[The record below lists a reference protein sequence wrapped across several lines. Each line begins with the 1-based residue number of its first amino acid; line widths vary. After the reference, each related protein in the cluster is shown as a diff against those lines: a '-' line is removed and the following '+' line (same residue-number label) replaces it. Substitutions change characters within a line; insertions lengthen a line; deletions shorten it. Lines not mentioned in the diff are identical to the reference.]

1 MEGYLGLFLS
11 AFLAATILPFSS
23 EVILAGLSASG
34 KFATIGLL
42 VAASIGNIL
51 GAVVN
56 WGLGRFCLNWQDRR
70 WFPVKRPELD
80 RAGRWF
86 NRYGVWSLLF
96 AWVPIIGDPL
106 TFAAGVMRVP
116 FVLFLVLVAIAKT
129 GRYLVLLGALSMF
142 AYDAVDDS
150 SADIAMYQEMYQT
163 TVVIQE
169 QRQPESGQERTL
181 SRYPKGVASRTADGV
196 EYGYCRT
203 CLCSLDLDY
212 SRLACDYDA

>member
-23 EVILAGLSASG
+23 EVILAGLAASG

-42 VAASIGNIL
+42 LAASIGNTL

-70 WFPVKRPELD
+70 WFPVKQPELD

-86 NRYGVWSLLF
+86 NRYGVWSLLL

-142 AYDAVDDS
+142 TSDAVDSS
-150 SADIAMYQEMYQT
+150 SAGITMCQT
-163 TVVIQE
+163 PVVNQE
-169 QRQPESGQERTL
+169 QRRPEPGQERTL
-181 SRYPKGVASRTADGV
+181 SRCRKGVASRTEDGV

-203 CLCSLDLDY
+203 CLYSIDLDY
-212 SRLACDYDA
+212 SCLACDYDA